1 MNASRRP
8 HHICGA
14 TLIEVLVSILLM
26 SFSLLGIA
34 GLMGATIRYQ
44 LGIESRSVVTL
55 LFNDLS
61 SRLRTN
67 LAQLANFDASAYLYS
82 ATWASQQAAIAAPT
96 SDCGPTATTTCTG
109 TARAAYDLWE
119 SRSTTRRAL
128 PQGSLQLSGDTTSGF
143 TVTYL
148 WLDKDYTNPAI
159 VSTANPSGLRTSAS
173 CTTSDTQT
181 QRQACCPIAA
191 DVASTPGVRCLNF
204 TFIP

>member
-1 MNASRRP
+1 MNAPRP
-8 HHICGA
+8 PNRTRGA

-26 SFSLLGIA
+26 SFALLGIA

-55 LFNDLS
+55 LFNDLT

-67 LAQLANFDASAYLYS
+67 LAQLADFDASAYLYS
-82 ATWASQQAAIAAPT
+82 ATWASQQATITAPA
-96 SDCGPTATTTCTG
+96 SNCGPTATTTCTG

-128 PQGSLQLSGDTTSGF
+128 PQGSLQLSGNTTNGF
-143 TVTYL
+143 VVTYL
-148 WLDKDYTNPAI
+148 WLDKDYTDPAI
-159 VSTANPSGLRTSAS
+159 VTTANPSGLRTSAT
-173 CTTSDTQT
+173 CTTSGTQT
-181 QRQACCPIAA
+181 QRQTCCPIAA
-191 DVASTPGVRCLNF
+191 NVASTPGVRCLNL